1 MIRRW
6 EWCGM
11 WMPGIRMRLHS
22 RRKQASKFR
31 CDRAGRLAGKHTISR
46 GTLSSLGLH
55 RIHEVRGGAM
65 YVILGATGH
74 TGSVSARRLLDRGK
88 KVRVMG
94 RDSKKLA
101 PFVSRGADALQR
113 MSSIRMR

>member
-1 MIRRW
+1 
-6 EWCGM
+6 
-11 WMPGIRMRLHS
+11 
-22 RRKQASKFR
+22 
-31 CDRAGRLAGKHTISR
+31 
-46 GTLSSLGLH
+46 
-55 RIHEVRGGAM
+55 M